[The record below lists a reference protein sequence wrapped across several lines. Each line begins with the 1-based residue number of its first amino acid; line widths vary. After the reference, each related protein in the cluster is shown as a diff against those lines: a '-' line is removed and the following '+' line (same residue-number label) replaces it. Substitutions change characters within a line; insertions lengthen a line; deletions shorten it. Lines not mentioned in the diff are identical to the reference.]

1 MSPCLVI
8 EGRLTRPRFTLDLAL
23 DVNLG
28 HSVGV
33 MGATGAGKTT
43 LLRVIAGLEP
53 HFAGRIQFGEE
64 TWSQAGQTDLV
75 PTHRRGLGVVF
86 QDSRLL
92 PGRTVQENFDFA
104 IKRAHRRASAVA
116 NDSIITG
123 LHLEHLLAARVEGL
137 SGGERQRVAVARALF
152 TRPQLLLMDEP
163 LSANDMAQRRQMTER
178 LSEWVAADGVPLI
191 YVSHAHDELLQ
202 LTSQVL
208 ILDHGRVTGQGEI
221 DALRDAVGSAEQLSA
236 DYSMSNRATESR
248 RVVRSRPVVLAK
260 DPERGIATLQWRESE
275 KSLLQSISSGDTL
288 AVEAVADSSR
298 LGASLQP
305 EPDEYEGQAD

>member
-1 MSPCLVI
+1 M
-8 EGRLTRPRFTLDLAL
+8 
-23 DVNLG
+23 
-28 HSVGV
+28 
-33 MGATGAGKTT
+33 
-43 LLRVIAGLEP
+43 
-53 HFAGRIQFGEE
+53 
-64 TWSQAGQTDLV
+64 
-75 PTHRRGLGVVF
+75 
-86 QDSRLL
+86 
-92 PGRTVQENFDFA
+92 
-104 IKRAHRRASAVA
+104 
-116 NDSIITG
+116 
-123 LHLEHLLAARVEGL
+123 
-137 SGGERQRVAVARALF
+137 AVARALF

-236 DYSMSNRATESR
+236 DYSMSNRATESW